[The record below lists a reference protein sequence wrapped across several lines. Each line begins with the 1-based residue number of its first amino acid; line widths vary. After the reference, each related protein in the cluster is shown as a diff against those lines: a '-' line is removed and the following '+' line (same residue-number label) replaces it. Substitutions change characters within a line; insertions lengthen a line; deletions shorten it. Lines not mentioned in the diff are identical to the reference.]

1 MKTRRMLNHC
11 PVVPL
16 LLTVIVGAMMWSA
29 CASTATVARPQAS
42 QSPRKGAPVVETV
55 LVEKPE
61 ALSPRLT
68 ATPAPTPMAET
79 APSGEGPDNGAL
91 PALYR
96 VNRMIIKNAEV
107 SLLVEDTSVAI
118 DGVTQVAAD
127 TFGYILSSRTWY
139 EGPHQHATITIG
151 VPTNEFENAMRRIR
165 GLGVRVEDEKAS
177 GTDVTDQYVDLESR
191 LRNLEATE
199 ARIRSF
205 MEKATTVEES
215 LQVNA
220 RLADIGA
227 QIEQIKGQMNY
238 LQDRSAYS
246 TITVHLLP
254 QVPTPTPTPTPTPVP
269 DVWRPDETFR
279 DASGVLGSIARSLGD
294 MAIWVS
300 VVFGPF
306 LLPVALVLWLA
317 IRSHR
322 RSRRTE

>member
-1 MKTRRMLNHC
+1 
-11 PVVPL
+11 
-16 LLTVIVGAMMWSA
+16 
-29 CASTATVARPQAS
+29 
-42 QSPRKGAPVVETV
+42 
-55 LVEKPE
+55 
-61 ALSPRLT
+61 
-68 ATPAPTPMAET
+68 
-79 APSGEGPDNGAL
+79 
-91 PALYR
+91 
-96 VNRMIIKNAEV
+96 MIIKNAEL

-139 EGPHQHATITIG
+139 QGPHQHATITIG
-151 VPTNEFENAMRRIR
+151 VPTSEFENAMRRIR

-205 MEKATTVEES
+205 LDKATTVEES

-220 RLADIGA
+220 RLAEISA

-246 TITVHLLP
+246 TITVHLSP

-279 DASGVLGSIARSLGD
+279 DASGVLTGIARTLGD

-306 LLPVALVLWLA
+306 LLPAALVLWLA

-322 RSRRTE
+322 RGRRAE